1 MPVGHSVVRLVS
13 QPSPGEATE
22 SFMLDR
28 TQGSQRKGNACELL
42 VYRTLPYKEAVIL
55 QESYVTKIAA
65 GVETEKLILLQHPPV
80 ITLGRGFHRQNLLFT
95 PEWLRDR
102 GIEVEESGRGGDVTY
117 HGPGQ
122 VVGYPLLNIK
132 DRPDLH
138 QHLRDLEELMIRC
151 AADFG
156 VEAGR
161 KSGLTGAWVGD
172 EKIGAIGV
180 RVSKWIT
187 SHGFAFNVNTNLGH
201 FEYIVPCGIREHGV
215 TSLQK
220 ILDREISIPEVHDS
234 LIKHFGI
241 IFNRSVIKP

>member
-1 MPVGHSVVRLVS
+1 MK
-13 QPSPGEATE
+13 E
-22 SFMLDR
+22 
-28 TQGSQRKGNACELL
+28 CELL
-42 VYRTLPYKEAVIL
+42 VYERLPYHEAVVL
-55 QESYVTKIAA
+55 QESYVTKIACGEEA
-65 GVETEKLILLQHPPV
+65 EKLILLQHPPV

-95 PEWLRDR
+95 AEWLRER

-156 VEAGR
+156 IEAGR
-161 KSGLTGAWVGD
+161 KIGLTGAWVGD

-187 SHGFAFNVNTNLGH
+187 SHGFAFNVNTDLSH

-215 TSLQK
+215 TSLRK
-220 ILDREISIPEVHDS
+220 ILGREVPISEVHTS
-234 LIKHFGI
+234 LIKHFEI
-241 IFNRSVIKP
+241 IFNRSVH